1 MNAGQLAA
9 LIAAVFF
16 AAGVCVASYALI
28 KLARLTTETIRYVTG
43 TRERTDLLIEQAQAA
58 IGRTNEQLDRTD
70 AITANMTQVSA
81 DVAELTEHVSALAG
95 LGRALVTGPVG
106 KAAAIAYGV
115 RHAVALR
122 RPDGSARVAA
132 PVPGQRPAPGLG
144 AGPAGRPQGARAIG
158 RPAR

>member
-58 IGRTNEQLDRTD
+58 IDRTNEQLARTD

-81 DVAELTEHVSALAG
+81 DVAELTEQVSALAG
-95 LGRALVTGPVG
+95 LGRALVAGPVG
-106 KAAAIAYGV
+106 KAAAVAYGV

-122 RPDGSARVAA
+122 RLDGGAA
-132 PVPGQRPAPGLG
+132 
-144 AGPAGRPQGARAIG
+144 PAGRAVGARAIG
-158 RPAR
+158 PPPRWSAGWSGCSPGP